1 MRTSVLVGAF
11 AALLAL
17 PPAARAA
24 GTDAVRLLPAEAR
37 ITGGA
42 QCYAFGGFIGS
53 WTDANAVIEWDLDVR
68 EAGKPE
74 VSLAYA
80 CAPGH
85 GGDFTLAVGGAT
97 LPGKTAPTGGWY
109 DVKTIPVGAVELAA
123 GRQTLRLT
131 AGPFRTAPMNVFA
144 VTLSPLKG
152 AVVAAPGRTPP
163 RAVIV
168 PNFHPASC
176 GWLAN
181 WSVER
186 NYCANTYL
194 DHLDRVRDD
203 PAYAFAISEVNNLI
217 AIRDFEPARF
227 EELKARIREGRVEAV
242 NAFFL
247 ESTINLS
254 GGEALVKLG
263 VEGLRWQQAVLGV
276 RPRFGWI
283 IDVCGV
289 HDQTAQIAAGLGLD
303 ALVYCRHN
311 PTPTIVHWMES
322 PDGTRA
328 LAISPGHYSE
338 WGEVFGAK
346 APLPADK
353 VRGLLLDLDGRAE
366 PPRLTEA
373 EVLKRLEAYWPGTPR
388 RAQTG
393 VPVLVLAGSG
403 DYALAPQCPSYPS
416 ELLRQFKAESPAADV
431 RFATPS
437 VFLDAVLPGVREGR
451 IDLPVM
457 RGGTRFSFDAFWIQ
471 CPRVKAGYRRSEH
484 ALQAAEALAA
494 AASLTANAPYPAEP
508 LNRAWLLLGLNMDRN
523 TLWGAAGGMVF
534 EHPES
539 WDVKDRF
546 DWVDACAA
554 KSSRDAVVALR
565 PEGKSAALFNFAS
578 WKRDDPVALALPAGT
593 RPAGMP
599 SQALPDGRVLCRP
612 ALPATG
618 LRSLA
623 LEAQPPPPAASADL
637 PAAIETAHYAARI
650 DPATGALVSLR
661 LKPSGREV
669 LGGPANA
676 IVAEKTRKQ
685 QGDPGD
691 YAAYRA
697 GRDRKG
703 DTNAEKPEVSVLKGP
718 LATQVE
724 IRGTLL
730 GAPCRRVVRFHA
742 DHPRIDFETEL
753 QDVPDRTIVVAEFP
767 LAADVTDVRRGV
779 PYGFA
784 HGAWP
789 APDPARPG
797 YVKDITPAVRWSH
810 YALAGGGGVAILDR
824 GLTGREITGRT
835 PVLFL
840 LNASDKYYGYPNAWL
855 TGKGTHRLEYALV
868 AHDGDW
874 KDARIPHLAWEYNA
888 PPVVVPDRG
897 AGEDASYVEASPNVI
912 VEAVRREGPELEI
925 RLAEALGVEG
935 TAEVTVR
942 LPHQGAALTNLVGGR
957 PVALAGGP
965 TYRFPVRPQQIV
977 TLRLKTA
984 AAAPEVKPLLQ
995 WDDLVPEAKRKALR
1009 TRITAKG
1016 HPPRGK

>member
-1 MRTSVLVGAF
+1 MNRTVLAGAM
-11 AALLAL
+11 AALLVG

-24 GTDAVRLLPAEAR
+24 GPDAVRLLPHDAR
-37 ITGGA
+37 IAGGA
-42 QCYAFGGFIGS
+42 TCYAFGGFIGS
-53 WTDANAVIEWDLDVR
+53 WTDPGAVLEWDLDVR

-74 VSLAYA
+74 VVLAYA

-85 GGDFTLAVGGAT
+85 GGDFTVTVGGAT
-97 LPGKTAPTGGWY
+97 LAGKTAPTGGWY
-109 DVKTIPVGAVELAA
+109 DVKTIALGPVDLAA
-123 GRQTLRLT
+123 GRHTLRLT
-131 AGPFRTAPMNVFA
+131 AGPFQTAPMNLFA
-144 VTLSPLKG
+144 LALSPLKG
-152 AVVAAPGRTPP
+152 SVVPPPGRTPP

-176 GWLAN
+176 GWLAT

-203 PAYAFAISEVNNLI
+203 PQYAFAISEVNNLI

-289 HDQTAQIAAGLGLD
+289 HDQMAQIAAGLGLD

-311 PTPTIVHWMES
+311 PTPNSVHWMES

-338 WGEVFGAK
+338 WGPVFAAK
-346 APLPADK
+346 TPLPEGK
-353 VRGLLLDLDGRAE
+353 VRDLLLDLDGRAE

-373 EVLKRLEAYWPGTPR
+373 EIRKRLDAYWPGTPR
-388 RAQTG
+388 RAPPG

-403 DYALAPQCPSYPS
+403 DYALAPRCPSYPS
-416 ELLRQFKAESPAADV
+416 ELLRQFKAESPSADV

-437 VFLDAVLPGVREGR
+437 VFLDAVLPAIRDGR
-451 IDLPVM
+451 VDLPVM

-494 AASLTANAPYPAEP
+494 AASLAAGAPYPAEP

-546 DWVDACAA
+546 DWVEACAA
-554 KSSRDAVVALR
+554 KAACGAVAALR
-565 PEGKSAALFNFAS
+565 PAGKAAALFNFAS
-578 WKRDDPVALALPAGT
+578 WTRDDPVALALPAGT
-593 RPAGMP
+593 RPAGVS

-612 ALPATG
+612 ALPPVGLATV
-618 LRSLA
+618 A
-623 LEAQPPPPAASADL
+623 LEAKPPAASAPAEL
-637 PAAIETAHYAARI
+637 PGAIETACYTARI

-669 LGGPANA
+669 LGGPANVL
-676 IVAEKTRKQ
+676 VAETTRHQK
-685 QGDPGD
+685 GDPGD
-691 YAAYRA
+691 YAAYRD

-703 DTNAEKPEVSVLKGP
+703 DTSAGKPAIAVLKGP

-724 IRGTLL
+724 VRGTLL

-742 DHPRIDFETEL
+742 GHPRIDFETEL
-753 QDVPDRTIVVAEFP
+753 QDVPNRTIVVAEFP

-789 APDPARPG
+789 EPDPARPG
-797 YVKDITPAVRWSH
+797 YVRDITPAVRWSH

-835 PVLFL
+835 PILFL
-840 LNASDKYYGYPNAWL
+840 LNASDEYYGYPNAWL

-874 KDARIPHLAWEYNA
+874 RDARIPHLAWEYNA
-888 PPVVVPDRG
+888 PPVIAPDRA
-897 AGEDASYVEASPNVI
+897 AGEETSFVEASPNVI
-912 VEAVRREGPELEI
+912 VEAMRREGPELEV
-925 RLAEALGVEG
+925 RLAEALGAAG

-942 LPHQGAALTNLVGGR
+942 LPHRGAALTDFLGAK
-957 PVALAGGP
+957 PVPLAGGP
-965 TYRFPVRPQQIV
+965 SYRFPVRPQQIV
-977 TLRLKTA
+977 TLRLETA
-984 AAAPEVKPLLQ
+984 SAAPEVQPLLQ
-995 WDDLVPEAKRKALR
+995 WDELVPEAKRKALR
-1009 TRITAKG
+1009 ARIAAKG